1 MKKRIRSLA
10 LLLALAVW
18 MGGILPIRAE
28 EKVYQTEEVTT
39 LYVNEPVRLK
49 SSAGQKEKALQTSP
63 YQGDAKALYRL
74 LEERVMEAM
83 LAGESRVDIS
93 DLHILVHDT
102 KYQVEYLDCYSPYLT
117 ELSSYRVPYY
127 DGEEPYYAYI
137 DFENSMSIEETV
149 AYFNR
154 VDEAL
159 AVLNEVVET
168 GTSEV
173 EKALALHD
181 YMVLYY
187 EYDQERLENGTMPM
201 QSYRSGGILLNRIGV
216 CQAYAFLYM
225 YVLQSYDIESRV
237 VISNKM
243 GHAWNY
249 VKIDGIY
256 YHTDVTWDDPVPD
269 QFGAVQH
276 SNFLLNDEEI
286 QAEGHTSWNEV
297 GITCDTSYPDAYWK
311 EVCSP
316 IYMENGKRYYI
327 RDFSVLEKDRKTGV
341 EQELYHLPF
350 WLVYGSYS
358 YYSAYAF
365 SGLVLEDG
373 NLYFNIPEKIY
384 KIHLQTKEEEVVATC
399 PQELEGYFYG
409 MRKAGDH
416 LECQVRK
423 SLDDEGSIYQCL
435 QVVFAEKGYFVKGT
449 TGDVNQDEVT
459 NLKDYMHMQKY
470 LKKQIRQSA
479 MAKDSDLTGDGLV
492 DREDLKVLYRMIC
505 EL

>member
-10 LLLALAVW
+10 LLLAMTVW
-18 MGGILPIRAE
+18 MGSALPIRAE
-28 EKVYQTEEVTT
+28 ERVYQTEGASA

-49 SSAGQKEKALQTSP
+49 NSAAQKEKAVKTSP

-74 LEERVMEAM
+74 LEKRVMDAM
-83 LAGESRVDIS
+83 LAGETRIDIA
-93 DLHILVHDT
+93 DLHILVYDNR
-102 KYQVEYLDCYSPYLT
+102 YQVEYLDCYSPYLA
-117 ELSSYRVPYY
+117 ELTSCRTPYY
-127 DGEEPYYAYI
+127 DVEEPYYACIMI
-137 DFENSMSIEETV
+137 DNPMTAEETE
-149 AYFNR
+149 AYFDR

-159 AVLNEVVET
+159 EVLDAVVEA
-168 GTSEV
+168 GTSEE

-181 YMVLYY
+181 YMVLHY
-187 EYDQERLENGTMPM
+187 EYDQERLDDGTMPM

-225 YVLQSYDIESRV
+225 YVLQSHDIESRV
-237 VISNKM
+237 VISNEM

-276 SNFLLNDEEI
+276 SNFLLNDDEI
-286 QAEGHTSWNEV
+286 QAEGHTSWNAV

-311 EVCSP
+311 DVRSP
-316 IYMENGKRYYI
+316 MYLENGKSYYI
-327 RDFSVLEKDRKTGV
+327 RDFSVLEKDLATDR

-350 WLVYGSYS
+350 WFVYNSLS
-358 YYSAYAF
+358 YYPNNSF

-373 NLYFNIPEKIY
+373 NLYFNTQEKIY
-384 KIHLQTKEEEVVATC
+384 KMDLQTKEAQVVATC
-399 PQELEGYFYG
+399 PKELQGYFYG
-409 MRKAGDH
+409 MRRSGNH
-416 LECQVRK
+416 LECKVRK
-423 SLDDEGSIYQCL
+423 SLEDAGVIYQCK
-435 QVVFAEKGYFVKGT
+435 QVEFSEKSYFIKGT
-449 TGDVNQDEVT
+449 TGDVNQDTAT

-470 LKKQIRQSA
+470 LKKQIKQSA

-492 DREDLKVLYRMIC
+492 DIEDLRVLYRIIC